1 MKTKIKLLFTLAITI
16 LAVFVLC
23 FVSSAKEITVGS
35 EGCDYTGVN
44 NAVSNAS
51 DGDTIIIKTD
61 VSGGTISWTKSLTYI
76 LEANWTNIG
85 GSNATADTAGK
96 TISVY
101 ARGGNRTMAFKGECH
116 FNSYTASFTNGTTIN
131 FGGEED
137 YILKLDVSGVTRRFL
152 YGFTGATVN
161 FYKGTHFTGGTF
173 TTGEV
178 NIDCNVFNM
187 YDGAEIYGNREWTKA
202 VIGFIVA
209 REAINIYGGKI
220 YGNVIN
226 SGGYA
231 MIRCEGAFNMYGG
244 EIYNNYNLYAS
255 SGGDHGPG
263 LINAVTQNIY
273 GGKIYNNYQA
283 KGSSS
288 YGGTVFGSR
297 THASKADYSTACHAY
312 FIDSSVYDNYCFT
325 TVTAISST
333 NFDTYFETLSN
344 GAYKVKDTSFMS
356 IVDFQRTSKG
366 NETLFNHS
374 AIFFTSDALGVVE
387 AFMINSDGTLAK
399 AYTGTTEIAI
409 PSNYSWT
416 TKSNYCEVLTPVT
429 DAQGTYYVAVA
440 HIYAEDDHNCETG
453 DICSVCNAQTEGMTH
468 KIVEAIEYANGIF
481 EVGTYTHNC
490 TNEGCTVVD
499 KSNETAKIFKWIG
512 YSRNEIAGSE
522 AIMNSFGVN
531 RTALDEY
538 NKYAQEKITEY
549 GLTAAIAESVTDG
562 DIFASNKGVSV
573 DFTNRGYDVFE
584 MKVSGLTDDTKK
596 ATALYVTAYI
606 KIGDTVYYA
615 ENGKLV
621 SKLTESIKYNLISE

>member
-85 GSNATADTAGK
+85 DSNAAVDTAGK

-101 ARGGNRTMAFKGECH
+101 ARGGNRTMSFKGDCL
-116 FNSYTASFTNGTTIN
+116 FNAYGGSDTTGTIIS

-187 YDGAEIYGNREWTKA
+187 YDGAEIYGNREWKEA

-220 YGNVIN
+220 YGNVIK

-255 SGGDHGPG
+255 SGSDHGPG

-297 THASKADYSTACHAY
+297 TAESKADKSTPCHAY
-312 FIDSSVYDNYCFT
+312 FIDSCVYGNYCFKQ
-325 TVTAISST
+325 VTAISST
-333 NFDTYFETLSN
+333 NFDTYFETLLN
-344 GAYKVKDTSFMS
+344 GAYNVKDKSFMS

-416 TKSNYCEVLTPVT
+416 TKSNYCEVVTPVT

-468 KIVEAIEYANGIF
+468 KIVEAIVYANGVF
-481 EVGTYTHNC
+481 EAGVYTHEC
-490 TNEGCTVVD
+490 TNEGCTAVD
-499 KSNETAKIFKWIG
+499 ESKETAQLFKWIG
-512 YSRNEIAGSE
+512 YSRSEIVGSE

-531 RTALDEY
+531 RTALEEY
-538 NKYAQEKITEY
+538 NKYADEKITEY
-549 GLTAAIAESVTDG
+549 GLTAARAEAVTNG
-562 DIFASNKGVSV
+562 DIFASSTGVSV

-584 MKVSGLTDDTKK
+584 IKVSGLIDDTKK
-596 ATALYVTAYI
+596 GTALYVTAYI
-606 KIGDTVYYA
+606 EIDDAIYYA

-621 SKLTESIKYNLISE
+621 SKLTESINYNSIS